1 MKTGLED
8 LWNKLSLTED
18 EKSKVVI
25 EKDWI
30 EEIAEARRN
39 CLIGKLLTKRILN
52 LEVMRSVLHKV
63 WKLEGG
69 LEIKEVDDKVHVFQF
84 QDETEKDRV
93 LVRQPW
99 SFNKSLI
106 VFKEFDGLSLLDSI
120 NMEWCPFWVQIHGLP
135 FGMMNKKIKIVI
147 REAIREVFDVETNY
161 EQVAW
166 GKWLRVRVNINVQ
179 KLLKKG
185 KLISVEGG
193 RKMLI
198 LFKYERA

>member
-30 EEIAEARRN
+30 EETTDARRN
-39 CLIGKLLTKRILN
+39 CLLGKLLTKRVLN
-52 LEVMRSVLHKV
+52 LEVMRSVVYKV
-63 WKLEGG
+63 WKLVGG

-106 VFKEFDGLSLLDSI
+106 ILKEFDGLSLPNSI
-120 NMEWCPFWVQIHGLP
+120 NIE
-135 FGMMNKKIKIVI
+135 
-147 REAIREVFDVETNY
+147 
-161 EQVAW
+161 
-166 GKWLRVRVNINVQ
+166 
-179 KLLKKG
+179 
-185 KLISVEGG
+185 
-193 RKMLI
+193 
-198 LFKYERA
+198 